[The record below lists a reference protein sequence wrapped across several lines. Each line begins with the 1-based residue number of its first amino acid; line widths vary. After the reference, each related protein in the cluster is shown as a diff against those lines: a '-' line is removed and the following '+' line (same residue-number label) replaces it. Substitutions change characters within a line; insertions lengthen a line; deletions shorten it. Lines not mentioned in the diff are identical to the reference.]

1 MGVVLKMRLVSYLNE
16 AHRHELGE
24 HSVSA
29 RGHQE
34 QKDPRKQKKSQIRA
48 LSRRRDQK
56 RILVLPREDPK
67 KMWHPRED
75 PRKMAWSREDPRKML
90 TKEDPKKL
98 LDQREVPRKT
108 LALNQAQS
116 KGQKKKH
123 S

>member
-1 MGVVLKMRLVSYLNE
+1 MRVGPKMRLVSYFNE
-16 AHRHELGE
+16 AHRHALGE

-29 RGHQE
+29 RGNQE
-34 QKDPRKQKKSQIRA
+34 QRDPRKQKKSQIRA
-48 LSRRRDQK
+48 LLRRDQK
-56 RILVLPREDPK
+56 RILVLSREDLK

-90 TKEDPKKL
+90 EKEDPKKL
-98 LDQREVPRKT
+98 LDQREVPRKI
-108 LALNQAQS
+108 LALNQTQS